1 LIAPDAWDVI
11 KLMKNIRI
19 LPFWVEFFEDL
30 QLVRGR
36 SLNTIQAYRRDLE
49 TFAEFRKNQK
59 APLMEFFDFM
69 KKQGLSTRSQ
79 ARVISSVRTYFKF
92 CESRGLPAPELREL
106 RPPKVKASLP
116 KAVST
121 AEFEALLKACQSKEI
136 AKTRRNQLTLLLLFG
151 VGCRVSELIG
161 LKLRDYNETEKWI
174 KILGKGNKERL
185 VPFTETLQIAL
196 EEYLRESRPALIKEF
211 TESLLINDR
220 GHCPSRVDVWRWLS
234 SWSQKAGFA
243 APISPHQ
250 FRHGC
255 ATALLENG
263 ADLRSIQ
270 VLLGHSSIQTTQI
283 YTSVTANTLT
293 EAIDEHHP
301 LSQMSLNHLRLS
313 EN

>member
-1 LIAPDAWDVI
+1 
-11 KLMKNIRI
+11 MKDIEI
-19 LPFWVEFFEDL
+19 LPLWVEFFEDL

-49 TFAEFRKNQK
+49 TFAEFKKNSK
-59 APLMEFFDFM
+59 APLIQFFDFM
-69 KKQGLSTRSQ
+69 KKLGLSTRSQ

-92 CESRGLPAPELREL
+92 CESRGRHSPELKEL
-106 RPPKVKASLP
+106 RPPKVKTTLP
-116 KAVST
+116 KAVS
-121 AEFEALLKACQSKEI
+121 AQEFESLLKACETKDI
-136 AKTRRNQLTLLLLFG
+136 AKTKRNQLTLLLLFG

-161 LKLRDYNETEKWI
+161 LKLKDYNETEKWI

-185 VPFTETLQIAL
+185 VPLTETLQIAL
-196 EEYLRESRPALIKEF
+196 EEYLKEARP
-211 TESLLINDR
+211 SLLKETMDSLFINDR
-220 GHCPSRVDVWRWLS
+220 GRTPSRVDVWRWLS

-243 APISPHQ
+243 EPMSPHQ

-293 EAIDEHHP
+293 EAIDQHHP
-301 LSQMSLNHLRLS
+301 LSQLKL